1 MSFRV
6 EEKLLVHKN
15 RLGDLLRWIETE
27 GGRSLYPPR
36 CVSSTYFDNIAQKM
50 FIDSEEGTVP
60 RKKIRIRSYTV
71 DDHSKQDSNLEIKV
85 SSVEGR
91 FKTTKKLQVSE
102 TEKILQQ
109 GYFDPQYGSCT
120 PVVRVDY
127 EREYFTI
134 AGMRLTIDSCINYF
148 QVLGG
153 QRLLLP
159 IHDDSIIVETK
170 TSTSISMD
178 KIQKTIPFQRVRF
191 SKYCR
196 AVNSALLGN
205 AFWLS

>member
-15 RLGDLLRWIETE
+15 RLGDLRRWIELE

-36 CVSSTYFDNIAQKM
+36 CVSSTYFDNMAKAM
-50 FIDSEEGTVP
+50 FVDSEEGTVP
-60 RKKIRIRSYTV
+60 RKKIRIRSYTTA
-71 DDHSKQDSNLEIKV
+71 DHALQNSSLEIKV

-91 FKTTKKLQVSE
+91 YKTTKKLEVSE

-109 GYFDPQYGSCT
+109 GYFDSQYGICT

-134 AGMRLTIDSCINYF
+134 AGMRLTVDGCINYF
-148 QVLGG
+148 RVVGG
-153 QRLLLP
+153 KRLALP
-159 IHDDSIIVETK
+159 IHDDSVIVETK
-170 TSTSISMD
+170 TIPSISMD

-196 AVNSALLGN
+196 AVNSTLLGN